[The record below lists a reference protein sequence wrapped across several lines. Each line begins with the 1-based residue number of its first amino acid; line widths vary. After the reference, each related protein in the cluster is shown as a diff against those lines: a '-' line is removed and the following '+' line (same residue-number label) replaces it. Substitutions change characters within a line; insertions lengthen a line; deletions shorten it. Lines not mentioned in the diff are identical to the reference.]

1 MAFASW
7 WYKTHVYEKSSGT
20 PSKAEEKK
28 KAETS
33 EEKAASRGS
42 KHPSR
47 ISTSGTTSSKAS
59 TSSPASVS
67 TLSMNPTE
75 TKATPINKETKG
87 LHYHDKKK
95 KTPQAKKTE
104 TEEKT
109 QTTKATE
116 PPVKDVHGKNSEED
130 KKQKHPAKQ
139 VLATESK
146 DSLAGKETLK
156 PTDQPTPGKP
166 TEDSQNK
173 EKISQ
178 PLSGPVKAESTK
190 PSKESSFSDALDD
203 LVDTL
208 GGPEENKPESPK
220 YSGPQV
226 SDPFSSTYIE
236 ELGKREST
244 IPPEYRHLL
253 DSHEGAATGP
263 PDSEK
268 QMGADEAID
277 SLSSGFTCS
286 TATGKTTDKEKASKG
301 EVLKA
306 PSTKPVKS
314 AAPPEE
320 KKRRI
325 EGKMYPHYSNQGVED
340 LNILLSDR
348 GLGSLPPPPS
358 KKNVVEP
365 PSSSDPIDSLSET
378 LGHPEEEPLQSIPP
392 SEEVDEAKAREERL
406 KKCGED
412 EDTLPADYQL
422 KPAMDKDGK
431 PLLPKPE
438 DKSKPISES
447 KLIDELSKDF
457 ESSEPQQKKLEP
469 VEKTKNSETPAHA
482 HVKEVV
488 SKTSMCSVQDAP
500 PMLMYPHYSNQ
511 GVEDLNILL
520 SDRGLGSLPPPPSKK
535 NVVEKGQV
543 SDDAVE
549 ALAGSLGKKEI
560 EPEETKPAVDK
571 IKEKSKEEKRE
582 KVGEKEET
590 VPPEYRLKAA
600 KGKDGKLLEKKQS
613 EKTSLMSDD
622 DILDALSEGFSCSKA
637 PVTCAEISTTQKPK
651 DKKRSTEATVMADS
665 TAPPTGSANPPD
677 ASQKDEGLDDALDE
691 LSKTLGERK
700 SDPDDNKPMEDK
712 VKEKAKAEHRD
723 KLGERDDTIPPD
735 YRHLLDNDKDG
746 KPVKPPP
753 KDPKNSKDGGDPI
766 DELSEGFDNCSQ
778 TPSSEGP
785 KKSTKKKDEKDVSST
800 KPKNGGKSKSKEK
813 SSRSKADGDKTS

>member
-1 MAFASW
+1 MSQPGKGKRPAASPRP
-7 WYKTHVYEKSSGT
+7 KRAAAAGAAEAHVYEKSSRI

-33 EEKAASRGS
+33 EEKAASHSS
-42 KHPSR
+42 KYPSR
-47 ISTSGTTSSKAS
+47 ISTSGMNSSKTS

-75 TKATPINKETKG
+75 TKYQATPINKETKG
-87 LHYHDKKK
+87 LHYHNKKK
-95 KTPQAKKTE
+95 KTPQAKKSG
-104 TEEKT
+104 TEEKP
-109 QTTKATE
+109 QATKATD
-116 PPVKDVHGKNSEED
+116 PPGKDAHGKNSEED
-130 KKQKHPAKQ
+130 KKQKGPAKQ
-139 VLATESK
+139 VMATESK

-156 PTDQPTPGKP
+156 PVEQPTPGKP
-166 TEDSQNK
+166 TEGSQNK
-173 EKISQ
+173 EKKSQ

-253 DSHEGAATGP
+253 DRHEGAAIGP

-286 TATGKTTDKEKASKG
+286 PAATGKTTDKEKASGG

-306 PSTKPVKS
+306 SSTKPVKS
-314 AAPPEE
+314 AAPPDE
-320 KKRRI
+320 KKRRV
-325 EGKMYPHYSNQGVED
+325 EVMHHYPQSSNRGLED
-340 LNILLSDR
+340 LGKLLADPVPE
-348 GLGSLPPPPS
+348 SLPTTPS
-358 KKNVVEP
+358 HIEVIKT

-378 LGHPEEEPLQSIPP
+378 LGHPEEEPLQTIPP

-422 KPAMDKDGK
+422 KPATDKDGK

-457 ESSEPQQKKLEP
+457 ESSEPQQKKLESAK
-469 VEKTKNSETPAHA
+469 KTKDSETPAHA
-482 HVKEVV
+482 PVKEVV
-488 SKTSMCSVQDAP
+488 SKTSMCSVQNAP
-500 PMLMYPHYSNQ
+500 PEPSLR
-511 GVEDLNILL
+511 
-520 SDRGLGSLPPPPSKK
+520 RGIEALGQIFAHPGLEPLPTTHSHIE
-535 NVVEKGQV
+535 VIEKEQV

-549 ALAGSLGKKEI
+549 ALVGSLEKKEI
-560 EPEETKPAVDK
+560 DPEETKPSVDK

-637 PVTCAEISTTQKPK
+637 PVTCAEISAAQ
-651 DKKRSTEATVMADS
+651 
-665 TAPPTGSANPPD
+665 
-677 ASQKDEGLDDALDE
+677 QKDEGLDDAFDE

-700 SDPDDNKPMEDK
+700 PDPDDNKPMEDK

-723 KLGERDDTIPPD
+723 KLGERDDTIPPE

-753 KDPKNSKDGGDPI
+753 KDPKNSKDSGDPI

-778 TPSSEGP
+778 IPSSEGT
-785 KKSTKKKDEKDVSST
+785 KKSAKKKDEKEASST
-800 KPKNGGKSKSKEK
+800 KPAKNGGKSKSKEK
-813 SSRSKADGDKTS
+813 SSRSKTDGEKTS

>member
-7 WYKTHVYEKSSGT
+7 WYKTHVYEKSSRI

-33 EEKAASRGS
+33 E
-42 KHPSR
+42 
-47 ISTSGTTSSKAS
+47 TS

-75 TKATPINKETKG
+75 TKYQATPINKETKG
-87 LHYHDKKK
+87 LHYHNKKK
-95 KTPQAKKTE
+95 KTPQAKKSG
-104 TEEKT
+104 TEEKP
-109 QTTKATE
+109 QATKATD
-116 PPVKDVHGKNSEED
+116 PPGKDAHGKNSEED
-130 KKQKHPAKQ
+130 KKQKGPAKQ
-139 VLATESK
+139 VMATESK

-156 PTDQPTPGKP
+156 PVEQPTPGKP
-166 TEDSQNK
+166 TEGSQNK
-173 EKISQ
+173 EKKSQ

-253 DSHEGAATGP
+253 DRHEGAAIGP

-286 TATGKTTDKEKASKG
+286 PAATGKTTDKEKASGG

-306 PSTKPVKS
+306 SSTKPVKS
-314 AAPPEE
+314 AAPPDE
-320 KKRRI
+320 KKRRV
-325 EGKMYPHYSNQGVED
+325 EVMHHYPQSSNRGLED
-340 LNILLSDR
+340 LGKLLADPVPE
-348 GLGSLPPPPS
+348 SLPTTPS
-358 KKNVVEP
+358 HIEVIKT

-378 LGHPEEEPLQSIPP
+378 LGHPEEEPLQTIPP

-422 KPAMDKDGK
+422 KPATDKDGK

-457 ESSEPQQKKLEP
+457 ESSEPQQKKLESAK
-469 VEKTKNSETPAHA
+469 KTKDSETPAHA
-482 HVKEVV
+482 PVKEVV
-488 SKTSMCSVQDAP
+488 SKTSMCSVQNAP
-500 PMLMYPHYSNQ
+500 PEPK
-511 GVEDLNILL
+511 E
-520 SDRGLGSLPPPPSKK
+520 
-535 NVVEKGQV
+535 QV

-549 ALAGSLGKKEI
+549 ALVGSLEKKEI
-560 EPEETKPAVDK
+560 DPEETKPSVDK

-637 PVTCAEISTTQKPK
+637 PVTCAEISAAQ
-651 DKKRSTEATVMADS
+651 
-665 TAPPTGSANPPD
+665 
-677 ASQKDEGLDDALDE
+677 QKDEGLDDAFDE

-700 SDPDDNKPMEDK
+700 PDPDDNKPMEDK

-723 KLGERDDTIPPD
+723 KLGERDDTIPPE

-753 KDPKNSKDGGDPI
+753 KDPKNSKDSGDPI

-778 TPSSEGP
+778 IPSSEGT
-785 KKSTKKKDEKDVSST
+785 KKSAKKKDEKEASST
-800 KPKNGGKSKSKEK
+800 KPAKNGGKSKSKEK
-813 SSRSKADGDKTS
+813 SSRSKTDGEKTS

>member
-1 MAFASW
+1 MSQPGKGKRPAASPRP
-7 WYKTHVYEKSSGT
+7 KRAAAAGAAEAHVYEKSSRI

-33 EEKAASRGS
+33 EEKAASHSS
-42 KHPSR
+42 KYPSR
-47 ISTSGTTSSKAS
+47 ISTSGMNSSKTS

-75 TKATPINKETKG
+75 TKA
-87 LHYHDKKK
+87 KKSG
-95 KTPQAKKTE
+95 
-104 TEEKT
+104 TEEKP
-109 QTTKATE
+109 QATKATD
-116 PPVKDVHGKNSEED
+116 PPGKDAHGKNSEED
-130 KKQKHPAKQ
+130 KKQKGPAKQ
-139 VLATESK
+139 VMATESK

-156 PTDQPTPGKP
+156 PVEQPTPGKP
-166 TEDSQNK
+166 TEGSQNK
-173 EKISQ
+173 EKKSQ

-253 DSHEGAATGP
+253 DRHEGAAIGP

-286 TATGKTTDKEKASKG
+286 PAATGKTTDKEKASGG

-306 PSTKPVKS
+306 SSTKPVKS
-314 AAPPEE
+314 AAPPDE
-320 KKRRI
+320 KKRRV
-325 EGKMYPHYSNQGVED
+325 EVMHHYPQSSNRGLED
-340 LNILLSDR
+340 LGKLLADPVPE
-348 GLGSLPPPPS
+348 SLPTTPS
-358 KKNVVEP
+358 HIEVIKT

-378 LGHPEEEPLQSIPP
+378 LGHPEEEPLQTIPP

-422 KPAMDKDGK
+422 KPATDKDGK

-457 ESSEPQQKKLEP
+457 ESSEPQQKKLESAK
-469 VEKTKNSETPAHA
+469 KTKDSETPAHA
-482 HVKEVV
+482 PVKEVV
-488 SKTSMCSVQDAP
+488 SKTSMCSVQNAP
-500 PMLMYPHYSNQ
+500 PEPK
-511 GVEDLNILL
+511 E
-520 SDRGLGSLPPPPSKK
+520 
-535 NVVEKGQV
+535 QV

-549 ALAGSLGKKEI
+549 ALVGSLEKKEI
-560 EPEETKPAVDK
+560 DPEETKPSVDK

-637 PVTCAEISTTQKPK
+637 PVTCAEISAAQ
-651 DKKRSTEATVMADS
+651 
-665 TAPPTGSANPPD
+665 
-677 ASQKDEGLDDALDE
+677 QKDEGLDDAFDE

-700 SDPDDNKPMEDK
+700 PDPDDNKPMEDK

-723 KLGERDDTIPPD
+723 KLGERDDTIPPE

-753 KDPKNSKDGGDPI
+753 KDPKNSKDSGDPI

-778 TPSSEGP
+778 IPSSEGT
-785 KKSTKKKDEKDVSST
+785 KKSAKKKDEKEASST
-800 KPKNGGKSKSKEK
+800 KPAKNGGKSKSKEK
-813 SSRSKADGDKTS
+813 SSRSKTDGEKTS